1 MAIYVDLFVVLRQIN
16 FEFSIQNES
25 DNHKSDY
32 KKEFGTYFK
41 NLPNSFFAEKS
52 GSKEYIVPIL
62 PD

>member
-1 MAIYVDLFVVLRQIN
+1 MAIYVDLFVVKRQIN

-41 NLPNSFFAEKS
+41 NLPNSFYKKNP
-52 GSKEYIVPIL
+52 GVRNI
-62 PD
+62 